1 MRRSLGDAVK
11 NAFEETIMKNVPI
24 DWFRSLKCKNGAQ
37 NHNLREKLSKIGPF
51 GKFDFWSKVNAKSQS
66 QRILVKLIVSAHGSD
81 PGGPGRVGR
90 VNRSTRWHGADEV
103 TLLTWLMTWTRAC
116 VASWRGQVTSSGDVR
131 WHHQQ
136 LFGACDYST
145 DTCLELSKA
154 RAREIDAWT
163 SVVWQIGELR
173 GRHGGACNHRR
184 IWPCEIR
191 GDAWRSRWKLR

>member
-1 MRRSLGDAVK
+1 MCQLTDFEVS
-11 NAFEETIMKNVPI
+11 NAETKP
-24 DWFRSLKCKNGAQ
+24 
-37 NHNLREKLSKIGPF
+37 KIGIYA
-51 GKFDFWSKVNAKSQS
+51 KNWARYALSENFDFWSKVNAKSQS
-66 QRILVKLIVSAHGSD
+66 HTD
-81 PGGPGRVGR
+81 PGQVNSQGSRVRSGWFGSGRPDQ
-90 VNRSTRWHGADEV
+90 RSARWHGADEV

-131 WHHQQ
+131 WHQQQ

-145 DTCLELSKA
+145 KACLELLKA

-191 GDAWRSRWKLR
+191 GGAWRSRWKLR